1 VRAIIA
7 SLLGVAS
14 VMGAATLAQAAPT
27 ALHRQAVTNPA
38 ITMVRDY
45 CGHGF
50 HRDDKRRDK
59 AGARLGKCVP
69 NKPKAASQPLANSP
83 SLGGTSA
90 QQLNEQELSRLQG
103 GAPPVR

>member
-1 VRAIIA
+1 
-7 SLLGVAS
+7 
-14 VMGAATLAQAAPT
+14 MGLATLAQAAPI
-27 ALHRQAVTNPA
+27 AWHHQAVANPA

-69 NKPKAASQPLANSP
+69 NKPKSASSSSGGP
-83 SLGGTSA
+83 STD
-90 QQLNEQELSRLQG
+90 QLNQQELSRLQT
-103 GAPPVR
+103 GAPPAR